1 MKNQLTQALDPA
13 IGLHFEGSNATASN
27 RPLHNN
33 NKNNM
38 NNNIIFNHFKR
49 EKTRKHMYSVF
60 KPKAFQILS
69 TKTSTSFGLI
79 LNSSSNNNT
88 NNKTMATALPF
99 LRRQRVGR
107 SQINCSSTA
116 TRRLFFSWLPIES

>member
-1 MKNQLTQALDPA
+1 
-13 IGLHFEGSNATASN
+13 
-27 RPLHNN
+27 
-33 NKNNM
+33 M

-116 TRRLFFSWLPIES
+116 TRRLFF